1 MLGQLG
7 HILSNQ
13 RMMNRRHRCALL
25 AIAAISAMHDAAALT
40 SAREAIQISAAAQD
54 KNTSSLY
61 IEMVRANVILY
72 EGSQRFMSTVTELV
86 LTSRSIDSAM
96 LSQVGVPKKRAVPS
110 RGTVHAI

>member
-1 MLGQLG
+1 MLGQLW
-7 HILSNQ
+7 HSVKSTDDEPPSPL
-13 RMMNRRHRCALL
+13 RAACRCCN
-25 AIAAISAMHDAAALT
+25 AAMQDAAALN
-40 SAREAIQISAAAQD
+40 SAREAIQIPAAAQD

-96 LSQVGVPKKRAVPS
+96 LSQVGVHKKRAIPS